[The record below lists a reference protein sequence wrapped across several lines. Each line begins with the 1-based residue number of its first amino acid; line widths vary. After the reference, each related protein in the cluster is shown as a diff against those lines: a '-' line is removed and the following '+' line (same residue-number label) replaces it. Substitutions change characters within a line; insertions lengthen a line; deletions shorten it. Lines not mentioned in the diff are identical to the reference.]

1 MWVTI
6 SQVGIN
12 IVRVILCQI
21 FTINLFKMA
30 KEPSYN
36 GLGSPSRPVLT
47 INPRNTESK
56 VTTKNPSAI
65 TPSPRGH
72 A

>member
-1 MWVTI
+1 
-6 SQVGIN
+6 
-12 IVRVILCQI
+12 
-21 FTINLFKMA
+21 MA